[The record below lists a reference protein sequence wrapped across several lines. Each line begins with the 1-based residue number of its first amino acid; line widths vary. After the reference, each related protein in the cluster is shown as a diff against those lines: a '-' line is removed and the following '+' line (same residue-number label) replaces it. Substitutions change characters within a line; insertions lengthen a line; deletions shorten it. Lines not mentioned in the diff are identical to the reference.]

1 MSDSV
6 TPSLPASSP
15 TEAAESR
22 LVIRYGFQLAR
33 ELEIGKVLVLA
44 ELLIDRRL
52 VDKHREKESLIW
64 VTADRESLANSG
76 FLQEGD
82 RCIEIPVTKVERM
95 GRVRL
100 ALVLAVM
107 QGTIG
112 PEEAVICLTGLTGS
126 KRLDNILIAN
136 PSRDFPWFGEYFR
149 SGGTSLLATREFVRL
164 FDIATKFAAEG
175 REGKPIGTIFMLG
188 DAEELKNHSTP
199 LILNPCEG
207 HPRKARSIHDE
218 AFVESMRELAAL
230 DGGFIVDRKGVVE
243 QAGVYFDAPAA
254 QAVSLEK
261 GLGARHLSAAAVTAK
276 ADALAIVISESSGT
290 VTVFSRGAKLMALGG
305 RGGGD

>member
-6 TPSLPASSP
+6 VPTNASPS

-22 LVIRYGFQLAR
+22 LVVRSGFQLAR

-44 ELLIDRRL
+44 ELLTDRRL
-52 VDKHREKESLIW
+52 VDRHREQESLIW
-64 VTADRESLANSG
+64 VTADRQRLADSS
-76 FLQEGD
+76 FLQGED
-82 RCIEIPVTKVERM
+82 RCIEIPVTKVDRL

-112 PEEAVICLTGLTGS
+112 AEESVICLTGLTGS
-126 KRLDNILIAN
+126 MRLDTILIAN
-136 PSRDFPWFGEYFR
+136 PSRDFPWLGDHFR
-149 SGGTSLLATREFVRL
+149 RGGTSLLATREFVRL
-164 FDIATKFAAEG
+164 FDIAVKFAVEG

-188 DAEELKNHSTP
+188 DLEELKNYSTP

-207 HPRKARSIHDE
+207 HPRKARNIHDDL
-218 AFVESMRELAAL
+218 FLESLRELSAL
-230 DGGFIVDRKGVVE
+230 DGGFIIDRRGVVE
-243 QAGVYFDAPAA
+243 QAGVYFDAPAGK
-254 QAVSLEK
+254 AVSLEK
-261 GLGARHLSAAAVTAK
+261 GLGARHWAAAAVTAK
-276 ADALAIVISESSGT
+276 ADALAIVISESSGI
-290 VTVFSRGAKLMALGG
+290 VTVFSRGAKLMSLGG

>member
-1 MSDSV
+1 MNDAVMIPNVS
-6 TPSLPASSP
+6 AP

-22 LVIRYGFQLAR
+22 LVVRYGFQLAR

-52 VDKHREKESLIW
+52 VDKHREKEALIW
-64 VTADRESLANSG
+64 VTADRLSLAESG
-76 FLQEGD
+76 FLQEED
-82 RCIEIPVTKVERM
+82 RCIEIPVTKVDRM

-112 PEEAVICLTGLTGS
+112 PEESVICLTGLTGS

-136 PSRDFPWFGEYFR
+136 PARDFPWFGEHLR
-149 SGGTSLLATREFVRL
+149 SGGSSLLATREFVRL

-188 DAEELKNHSTP
+188 DAEELKNFSKP

-207 HPRKARSIHDE
+207 HPRKSRNIHDDP
-218 AFVESMRELAAL
+218 FVESMRELAAL
-230 DGGFIVDRKGVVE
+230 DGGFIIDRKGVVE
-243 QAGVYFDAPAA
+243 QAGVYFDGPLGKN
-254 QAVSLEK
+254 VNVEK

-290 VTVFSRGAKLMALGG
+290 VTVFSRGSKLMSLGG